1 MKKFL
6 FILVFIFIT
15 FISFSDVEIHG
26 YFDTGYYYI
35 GHHIVDED
43 YAYEYDNTIFI
54 DIQLYFSFLGFE
66 AGGNIK
72 TDFEYDRIDN
82 YIPFMNYYT
91 IFILKKINN
100 FEIGF
105 SHTCIHSRL
114 TENYP
119 TRYDGAIRKIYLK
132 YTF

>member
-1 MKKFL
+1 M
-6 FILVFIFIT
+6 
-15 FISFSDVEIHG
+15 
-26 YFDTGYYYI
+26 GYYYI
-35 GHHIVDED
+35 GHHTIEKIDKYD
-43 YAYEYDNTIFI
+43 YHDTMFI
-54 DIQLYFSFLGFE
+54 DIQLYTSLFGFE
-66 AGGNIK
+66 VGGNIK

-82 YIPFMNYYT
+82 YIPFMSYYT

-119 TRYDGAIRKIYLK
+119 KRYDGAIRKIYLK